1 MSHPV
6 YVCDAEDRPLH
17 PTAPAYARVLL
28 RTGHARRIA
37 HPALSIIQL
46 TRPVAQP
53 TSSPGV
59 LAARLHGPLAE
70 LFLVRDRAGQPVV
83 LHRLLLDLALS
94 ADLCPESVDTA
105 TMLSGVQRGLG
116 RLLPITQMIVQHAPC
131 PPVVQAVTAPTS
143 AVDALV
149 AALPALHAQASHR
162 PALIAVWVAPMPVAP
177 HTPAL
182 GPHHYVLPQ
191 PVAAVGA
198 VARLARGGCA
208 VTGLITAV
216 DATTCTVQAP
226 VATDAGLVWQAHHG
240 PTDALLRVWRRTEAA
255 ILPLGEGTDA

>member
-6 YVCDAEDRPLH
+6 YVCDAERPLH

-53 TSSPGV
+53 TISPVV

-94 ADLCPESVDTA
+94 ADLCPDPVDSA
-105 TMLSGVQRGLG
+105 TILSGVQRGLG
-116 RLLPITQMIVQHAPC
+116 RLLPITQMIVQQVPVPC

-149 AALPALHAQASHR
+149 AALPALHAQTTHR
-162 PALIAVWVAPMPVAP
+162 PALIAVWVAPMPGAP

-182 GPHHYVLPQ
+182 GPSRYVLPQ

-198 VARLARGGCA
+198 VARLAHGGSA

-255 ILPLGEGTDA
+255 ILPLG